1 MKLSVP
7 YTSLLNDFFKWMINV
22 RNLSEETLKT
32 YHHYLIKFLEQLG
45 ANSTL
50 KKLLS
55 LSPNE
60 IQTSFLD
67 YSKNHGLRARRSMKA
82 TLRTFFRFCL
92 SQGYITCNPA
102 DSIPTLRTYK
112 LSTLPRG
119 IKDKDAQ
126 HVLSNIDR
134 TTDFGKRDY
143 AIIQM
148 LYTYGVRGGQV
159 RKLRFD
165 DINWEQ
171 SKILFPVLKHGKECI
186 LPLTEDVGESL
197 LDYLQH
203 SRPDVPYQ
211 EVFLTMHPSHIP
223 ICDSRRFSN
232 IIAYRMRAANIKS
245 STLGAHVFRHCF
257 ASRMLNHGHPLKSIA
272 DMLGHRCISSTF
284 IYTKVDFQTLNQVPL
299 EWPEGKSCEH

>member
-55 LSPNE
+55 LSPIE

-67 YSKNHGLRARRSMKA
+67 YSKNHGFRARRSMKA

-102 DSIPTLRTYK
+102 DFIPTLRTYK
-112 LSTLPRG
+112 LSTLPRS
-119 IKDKDAQ
+119 IEDKEAQ
-126 HVLSNIDR
+126 DVLSNIDR
-134 TTDFGKRDY
+134 TTDSGKRDY

-159 RKLRFD
+159 RKLRFN

-171 SKILFPVLKHGKECI
+171 SKILFPILKHGIECI

-203 SRPDVPYQ
+203 SRPDVPYR
-211 EVFLTMHPSHIP
+211 EVFLTIQPPHIP

-232 IIAYRMRAANIKS
+232 IIAHRMRAANIKS

-272 DMLGHRCISSTF
+272 DMLGHRWITSTF
-284 IYTKVDFQTLNQVPL
+284 IYTKVDFRTLNQVPL
-299 EWPEGKSCEH
+299 EWPEGKS